1 MMEPLPTVHQ
11 HSVLVV
17 DDEEPIRE
25 LLQFYLEGQG
35 FRVSTAQDG
44 AEALRLLT
52 QPRGAVCTVVL
63 DLALPGISGFT
74 VLEELQRS
82 GTEAAVIAVS
92 ANTVTLPEALQ
103 AGAHAAVAKPFDL
116 TVLPPVVRRY
126 CPTAPS

>member
-1 MMEPLPTVHQ
+1 
-11 HSVLVV
+11 VV

-25 LLQFYLEGQG
+25 LLQSYLEDQG

-44 AEALRLLT
+44 SEALRLLT

-74 VLEELQRS
+74 VLEEMQRS
-82 GTEAAVIAVS
+82 GAEAAVIAVS
-92 ANTVTLPEALQ
+92 ANSVTLPEALQ

-116 TVLPPVVRRY
+116 TVLPPVVRRH